1 MISSPKYAVPVLHKS
16 DRLNNN
22 IPFMRMTERDE
33 KPKLAT
39 NQDIIFCDKDNV
51 LPDKNCGLATF
62 YGYNLNNS
70 IIFLTWG
77 ISYILLLIVLM

>member
-33 KPKLAT
+33 KQNWGQIKILFFVIKITSCQTETVGLQRSMAT
-39 NQDIIFCDKDNV
+39 I
-51 LPDKNCGLATF
+51 
-62 YGYNLNNS
+62 
-70 IIFLTWG
+70 
-77 ISYILLLIVLM
+77 